1 MSDETPTI
9 GQKLQEARSEKG
21 LTIDDVQQATKI
33 QRRYLIAIEDG
44 QFDELPGDFYVR
56 AFIKQYAQTVGLD
69 GDELLRDYND
79 QLPQAAA
86 TNVMPVTEEQPATR
100 EPKTAKIGQ
109 ESSGL
114 DRLRSLLPIIIVSVI
129 VVIILGTIWAFAV
142 RSGRQSSNNSAVSSS
157 HVAVSSSKTES
168 ASSHKSSSSTNRSS
182 SSSSS
187 SETTKANTKQT
198 LVPVTTTGANATYR
212 VENAPATNKL
222 AITAKGAD
230 SWIQVTPTGGRALYV
245 GTVTTGT
252 NKELTLPAG
261 TTGVSVSFGNRT
273 ATKVTI
279 NGKAVDLTKG
289 TGTTGVLTLQLQ
301 SATSAAK

>member
-44 QFDELPGDFYVR
+44 HFEELPGDFYVR

-69 GDELLRDYND
+69 GDELLKDYND

-86 TNVMPVTEEQPATR
+86 TNVMPVTEEQPTTR
-100 EPKTAKIGQ
+100 EPKTTKIGQ
-109 ESSGL
+109 ENTGL

-129 VVIILGTIWAFAV
+129 VVIILGTIWVFAV

-168 ASSHKSSSSTNRSS
+168 ASSHKSSSTSQSS

-187 SETTKANTKQT
+187 SETTKSKTKQT

-230 SWIQVTPTGGRALYV
+230 SWVQVTPTGGRALYV
-245 GTVTTGT
+245 GTITTGT

-301 SATSAAK
+301 AATSAAK